1 MFGRI
6 AKIVTAPGRMAAKAI
21 AGSAKAQGSFT
32 GGGSKPEGPID
43 KASLEDF
50 QKSAGLT
57 KSKDGA
63 KKFLSRYIFGGGR
76 KKRND
81 PVEDFKISR
90 Q

>member
-21 AGSAKAQGSFT
+21 AGSAKAQGSF
-32 GGGSKPEGPID
+32 GGQSKPEGPID

-57 KSKDGA
+57 KGEDGA
-63 KKFLSRYIFGGGR
+63 KKFLSKYIFGKGR
-76 KKRND
+76 KERRN
-81 PVEDFKISR
+81 PTA
-90 Q
+90 

>member
-21 AGSAKAQGSFT
+21 AGSAKAQGSL
-32 GGGSKPEGPID
+32 GGQSKPEKPID
-43 KASLEDF
+43 DAVLEKF

-57 KSKDGA
+57 KGEDGA
-63 KKFLSRYIFGGGR
+63 KKFLSSYIFGAGR
-76 KKRND
+76 KKRPD

>member
-6 AKIVTAPGRMAAKAI
+6 AKIVTAPGRIAAKAI
-21 AGSAKAQGSFT
+21 AGSAKAQGSL
-32 GGGSKPEGPID
+32 GGQSKPEGPID

-57 KSKDGA
+57 KDKDGA